1 MHKYSLGK
9 KILNAGFALRLV
21 MGSGL
26 FQLSVKG
33 LWEIK
38 GCIVME
44 FGSGNQAIGGHT
56 LYTKVFYI
64 NEISNSYLKKKKKKK
79 KIYIYIYINK
89 L

>member
-38 GCIVME
+38 GWGVMD
-44 FGSGNQAIGGHT
+44 FDSANQATGGHT
-56 LYTKVFYI
+56 LYSKTYI
-64 NEISNSYLKKKKKKK
+64 NEISNCYLK
-79 KIYIYIYINK
+79 
-89 L
+89 